1 MHLGGVDC
9 ESESVSEGAS
19 VYEREGVSEGSDNDT
34 I

>member
-19 VYEREGVSEGSDNDT
+19 VYEREGVKDPQQ
-34 I
+34 